1 MTDRKFLNL
10 GDSTAYVKSVGFCVN
25 IVFTASASPAVSHH
39 SLSTLPMGSEIVSTN
54 PVVKALVEGTAPRPA
69 QVAAARGVLPLPE
82 SDLLEVL
89 VTFARSEDQELAEH
103 AAASLRSQDEALLS
117 GVLSS
122 GDVPEYVLAHIAE
135 TTDSSAKAYE
145 AAILNPKTPVTSI
158 VKFARQ
164 TKNGPLLELL
174 SLNQQLLI
182 QTPALLDAILAN
194 EFRTSEADR
203 RAAETKREFFEKE
216 RGAQQIANELRAQ
229 GKEAAAEFIENAE
242 FAQDMDASGIDLDD
256 ALFLAS
262 LIESSDEDTDDSWM
276 GLEYIEEYYEET
288 EADRQAIVDKIL
300 GEMKVEGVDLPS
312 ERISILNRIMKMGMK
327 DRVKLA
333 MKGDREARNILIR
346 DPNRIVAQ
354 AVVQNPRITEQEIE
368 KISAMR
374 SVPEDILRKI
384 ANDRQW
390 ARSYA
395 VVHNLARNP
404 RTPIANVLNILS
416 RLQLKDLSALS
427 KNKNI
432 SDAVRRQALRLSQ
445 ARTGK

>member
-1 MTDRKFLNL
+1 M
-10 GDSTAYVKSVGFCVN
+10 
-25 IVFTASASPAVSHH
+25 ISH
-39 SLSTLPMGSEIVSTN
+39 IVSAN
-54 PVVKALVEGTAPRPA
+54 PVVKALIEGTAPRPA

-89 VTFARSEDQELAEH
+89 VTYASSKDQELAGH
-103 AAASLRSQDEALLS
+103 AAIALRTQDDNLLT
-117 GVLSS
+117 GVLNSAEAP
-122 GDVPEYVLAHIAE
+122 VYVLEYFAE
-135 TTDSSAKAYE
+135 ENDASAKAHE
-145 AAILNPKTPVTSI
+145 AVVRNTNTPPESILKL
-158 VKFARQ
+158 ARSTQ
-164 TKNGPLLELL
+164 NGNLLELL
-174 SLNQQLLI
+174 SLNQQMLI
-182 QTPALLDAILAN
+182 RTPALIDAIIAN
-194 EFRTSEADR
+194 PNRTSEAER

-216 RGAQQIANELRAQ
+216 RGTQQIASELRAQ
-229 GKEAAAEFIENAE
+229 GNEAAAEFIENSE
-242 FAQDMDASGIDLDD
+242 FAQDLDGSGMDVDD

-262 LIESSDEDTDDSWM
+262 LIEVSDDETDDSWM
-276 GLEYIEEYYEET
+276 GLEYLEEYYEET
-288 EADRQAIVDKIL
+288 EEQRKAIVDKIL
-300 GEMKVEGVDLPS
+300 GEMKLDDADLPS

-368 KISAMR
+368 KIAAMR
-374 SVPEDILRKI
+374 SVSEDILRKI

-390 ARSYA
+390 ARSYT

-404 RTPIANVLNILS
+404 RTPAANVMNILS
-416 RLQLKDLSALS
+416 RLQLKDLAALS
-427 KNKNI
+427 KNKNV